1 MYRKKIEALKSWKN
15 GINRKPLII
24 RGARQVGK
32 TWLAREFGSSE
43 YKQVAYVNFDGNSR
57 METLFDQDFDIERI
71 VQGLKAETGVDINS
85 KDTLIILDEIQEV
98 PRAISSLKYFYENA
112 PEYHVIVAGS
122 LLGVALHEGTSFP
135 VGKVDFMDLGPLNFQ
150 EFLLALGEDDL
161 RGLIE
166 DRNYELMGV
175 FKDKLI
181 SLLKTYYFVGGMPEA
196 VKTYV
201 DTRSWNDTREVQKN
215 ILSAYEQDFSKHA
228 PVTVVPRIRQV
239 WDNLPEQLAKENK
252 KFIYGLIRE
261 GARAKDYEYA
271 LMWLEDTGLIHKV
284 GRIDTPRLPLKA
296 YRSLTAFKTY
306 VVDVG
311 LLSAITGLSAKTL
324 LEGDVVFTEFK
335 GALTEQFVLQELI
348 GSGMDAVYYWA
359 VDDGSSAEVD
369 FLIQIDNDIIPIEVK
384 AEENL
389 QSKSLRTYSQKY
401 SPKKAVRVSMSD
413 YRDEGWLVNTPLYMI
428 ENIFPTYR

>member
-1 MYRKKIEALKSWKN
+1 M
-15 GINRKPLII
+15 
-24 RGARQVGK
+24 
-32 TWLAREFGSSE
+32 
-43 YKQVAYVNFDGNSR
+43 
-57 METLFDQDFDIERI
+57 
-71 VQGLKAETGVDINS
+71 
-85 KDTLIILDEIQEV
+85 
-98 PRAISSLKYFYENA
+98 
-112 PEYHVIVAGS
+112 
-122 LLGVALHEGTSFP
+122 
-135 VGKVDFMDLGPLNFQ
+135 
-150 EFLLALGEDDL
+150 
-161 RGLIE
+161 
-166 DRNYELMGV
+166 
-175 FKDKLI
+175 
-181 SLLKTYYFVGGMPEA
+181 
-196 VKTYV
+196 
-201 DTRSWNDTREVQKN
+201 
-215 ILSAYEQDFSKHA
+215 
-228 PVTVVPRIRQV
+228 

-271 LMWLEDTGLIHKV
+271 LMWLEDTGLIHRV

-311 LLSAITGLSAKTL
+311 LLSAMTGLSARTL

>member
-228 PVTVVPRIRQV
+228 PVNVVPRIRQV
-239 WDNLPEQLAKENK
+239 WDSLPEQLAKENK

-348 GSGMDAVYYWA
+348 GLGMDAVYYWA